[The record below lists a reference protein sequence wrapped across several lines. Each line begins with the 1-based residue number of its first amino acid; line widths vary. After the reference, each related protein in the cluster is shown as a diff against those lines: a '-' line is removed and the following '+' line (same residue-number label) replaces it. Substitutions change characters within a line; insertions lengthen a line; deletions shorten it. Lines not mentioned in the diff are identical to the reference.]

1 MMDKETQMS
10 IENAVL
16 NHEKDCMSK
25 IEQIIIRT
33 INAEIGKKTIMI
45 ITALIIQSLI
55 TIGAVLLKK

>member
-1 MMDKETQMS
+1 MS

-55 TIGAVLLKK
+55 TVGAVLLKK